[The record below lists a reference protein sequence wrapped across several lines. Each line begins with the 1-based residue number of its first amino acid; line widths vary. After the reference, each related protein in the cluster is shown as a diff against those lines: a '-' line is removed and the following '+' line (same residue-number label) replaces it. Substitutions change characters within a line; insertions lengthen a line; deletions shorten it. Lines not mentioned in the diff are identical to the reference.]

1 MFEFL
6 PPNLHQ
12 LDLHLI
18 QFGME
23 QCEPNHTVGP
33 GVRDYYKIHCI
44 LEGEGDF
51 EIAGNAYR
59 LGPGDGFLIT
69 PGEVARYAADGTRPW
84 RYCWIGF
91 DGIKA
96 ATLLGQAGLSH
107 ESPVFS
113 AADAAYYEGMIERM
127 ERTGSMKAGR
137 VIRLTGLLYEWL
149 SAIVEAQAGEP
160 AFSEPR
166 SRDRYVAQ
174 VVHLI
179 ETNYASRLA
188 VADIARFVGLQRSY
202 LNALFQEVMGCS
214 IQQHLIAYRM
224 RRAGDLLVTTQLSV
238 GDIARS
244 VGYDD
249 PLLFS
254 KMFRKTM
261 GASPTDYRARSSH
274 GG

>member
-1 MFEFL
+1 MIEFL

-23 QCEPNHTVGP
+23 QCTPNHIVGP

-44 LEGEGDF
+44 LGGEGNF
-51 EIAGNAYR
+51 EIGGNGYR
-59 LGPGDGFLIT
+59 LGPGQGFLIA
-69 PGEVARYAADGTRPW
+69 PGIVARYASDPDNPW

-96 ATLLGQAGLSH
+96 ATLLGQAGLSV
-107 ESPVFS
+107 ERPIFR
-113 AADAAYYEGMIERM
+113 AEDAQYYEGIIGRM
-127 ERTGSMKAGR
+127 EETASMRAGR
-137 VIRLTGLLYEWL
+137 DIRLTGLLYEWL
-149 SAIVEAQAGEP
+149 SAVVEAQTPQPVPPET
-160 AFSEPR
+160 R
-166 SRDRYVAQ
+166 SRDRYIAQ
-174 VVHLI
+174 VVHMI
-179 ETNYASRLA
+179 EMNYANRLT
-188 VADIARFVGLQRSY
+188 VAAIARFVGLQRSY
-202 LNALFQEVMGCS
+202 LNALFQEEMGCS

-224 RRAGDLLVTTQLSV
+224 RRAGELLASTSLSV
-238 GDIARS
+238 GDTARS

-261 GASPTDYRARSSH
+261 GMSPTEYRNTR
-274 GG
+274 

>member
-1 MFEFL
+1 MIEFL

-23 QCEPNHTVGP
+23 QCPPNHTVGP

-44 LEGEGDF
+44 LEGEGNF
-51 EIAGNAYR
+51 EMAGNSFR
-59 LGPGDGFLIT
+59 LGPGQGFLIA
-69 PGEVARYAADGTRPW
+69 PGIVARYAADASKPW

-96 ATLLGQAGLSH
+96 ATLLGQAGLAN
-107 ESPVFS
+107 ERPVFS
-113 AADAAYYEGMIERM
+113 AADTRYYEDMIARM
-127 ERTGSMKAGR
+127 ENTAAMRAGR
-137 VIRLTGLLYEWL
+137 DIRLTGLLYEWL
-149 SAIVEAQAGEP
+149 SAIVEAQASEP
-160 AFSEPR
+160 VAPEPR
-166 SRDRYVAQ
+166 SRDRYIAKVI
-174 VVHLI
+174 HMI
-179 ETNYASRLA
+179 ERNYANRLT
-188 VADIARFVGLQRSY
+188 VAAIAQFVGLQRSY
-202 LNALFQEVMGCS
+202 LNALFQEEMGCS
-214 IQQHLIAYRM
+214 IQQHLVAYRM
-224 RRAGDLLVTTQLSV
+224 RRAGELLAATTLAV

-261 GASPTDYRARSSH
+261 GMSPSEYRNRTKS
-274 GG
+274 